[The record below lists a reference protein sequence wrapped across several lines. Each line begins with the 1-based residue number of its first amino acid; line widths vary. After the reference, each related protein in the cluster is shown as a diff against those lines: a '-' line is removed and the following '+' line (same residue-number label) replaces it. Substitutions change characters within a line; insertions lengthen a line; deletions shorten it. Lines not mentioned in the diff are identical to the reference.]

1 MENLNYKTEILKEIL
16 RNYAKERTFQD
27 KNVLSELEIFFTE
40 LKDIELKDKKAKIK
54 KEIEELFL
62 NRLWCL

>member
-1 MENLNYKTEILKEIL
+1 MENLNYKNEILKEIL